1 MAKTLRLPRK
11 ADGIFDA
18 WVAFVD
24 GFPHPA
30 IIFRDFSHRCIIER
44 LAWLACAQVKGRIQ
58 L

>member
-30 IIFRDFSHRCIIER
+30 IMFRDFSHRCIIER
-44 LAWLACAQVKGRIQ
+44 LACAQVKGRIQ